1 MKNLLFCLSALFATL
16 TFGQSLSIKIYSLE
30 NDQLIGVI
38 RAQDSPKGLVLTPN
52 LHALTQGQHGFH
64 IHEHPSCGNKGL
76 DAGGH
81 FDPRKTHH
89 HRGPYQAGGHLG
101 DLPALNVD
109 PHGRATK
116 PILAPHLR
124 VSDLIGHSIM
134 IHAGGDTYSDTP
146 PLGGG
151 GARVACGVI
160 DAQK

>member
-1 MKNLLFCLSALFATL
+1 MKNLLFCLSTLFATL
-16 TFGQSLSIKIYSLE
+16 TFAQNLPIKIVSLE
-30 NDQLIGVI
+30 NNQYIGTI
-38 RAQDSPKGLVLTPN
+38 TAKDSPKGLVLTPK
-52 LHALTQGQHGFH
+52 LHGLQPGRHGFH
-64 IHEHPSCGNKGL
+64 IHQHPSCGNKGL

-81 FDPRKTHH
+81 FDPRKTYH

-101 DLPALNVD
+101 DLPVLNVD
-109 PHGRATK
+109 HHGRATT
-116 PILAPHLR
+116 PIIAPHLQ